1 VTRVLVTGASGFI
14 GKHLCRRLVREGHE
28 VHGVSR
34 NPRQEG
40 DVRWRQADL
49 ADATA
54 TRELLEQV
62 RPDTVFH
69 LASYVSGSRDLDAVL
84 PTMQHNLVA
93 AVNVLV
99 AAAGSGCGLVALT
112 GSMEEPESPSGEPTP
127 ASPYAAAKYASGAY
141 GRMIHALHD
150 LAVVNLRVFMVYG
163 PGQDDRTKLVPYVV
177 TSLLRGERPRLSS
190 GVRPVDW
197 VYVDDVVDAFLAAA
211 RTPDL
216 AGATLDVGS
225 GELVTIRSIVEQI
238 VETVG
243 TAVEPDFGALPD
255 RPLEQVRTAD
265 VERTRSMI
273 GWEPRTTLAAGLRTT
288 VEWYLRERDESAA
301 AGSQGTRA

>member
-1 VTRVLVTGASGFI
+1 MRRVLVTGASGFI

-34 NPRQEG
+34 NPRHDGE
-40 DVRWRQADL
+40 VTWRQADL
-49 ADATA
+49 ADPTA
-54 TRELLEQV
+54 AEELLKRV
-62 RPDTVFH
+62 RPDTVLH
-69 LASYVSGSRDLDAVL
+69 LASYVSGSRELDAVL

-112 GSMEEPESPSGEPTP
+112 GSMEEPESSSGDPTP
-127 ASPYAAAKYASGAY
+127 GSPYAAAKYASGAY

-177 TSLLRGERPRLSS
+177 TSLLRGERPQLSS

-211 RTPDL
+211 RRPDL

-225 GELVTIRSIVEQI
+225 GELVTIRSLVEQI

-243 TAVEPDFGALPD
+243 TRVEPDFGALPD

-273 GWEPRTTLAAGLRTT
+273 GWEPRTTLAAGIRAT
-288 VEWYLRERDESAA
+288 VEWYRSESD
-301 AGSQGTRA
+301 SFTSSTTVPS

>member
-1 VTRVLVTGASGFI
+1 MRRVLVTGASGFI
-14 GKHLCRRLVREGHE
+14 GKHLCHRLVREGHE

-34 NPRQEG
+34 NPRQDG
-40 DVRWRQADL
+40 DIRWRQADL

-54 TRELLEQV
+54 ARELLEHVQ
-62 RPDTVFH
+62 PDTVFH
-69 LASYVSGSRDLDAVL
+69 LASYVSGSRSLDAVL

-99 AAAGSGCGLVALT
+99 AAARSGCGLVALA
-112 GSMEEPESPSGEPTP
+112 GSMEEPESSSGEPIP
-127 ASPYAAAKYASGAY
+127 GSPYAAAKYAAGAY

-163 PGQDDRTKLVPYVV
+163 PGQDDRTKVIPYVV
-177 TSLLRGERPRLSS
+177 TSLLRGESPRLSS

-197 VYVDDVVDAFLAAA
+197 VYVEDVVDAFLAAA
-211 RTPDL
+211 QTQDL

-238 VETVG
+238 VETMG
-243 TAVEPDFGALPD
+243 TRVEPEFGALPD
-255 RPLEQVRTAD
+255 RPLEQARTAD
-265 VERTRSMI
+265 VKRTHSMI
-273 GWEPRTTLAAGLRTT
+273 GWEPRTTLAAGLRAT
-288 VEWYLRERDESAA
+288 VEWYRSERDACTS
-301 AGSQGTRA
+301 STILLR

>member
-1 VTRVLVTGASGFI
+1 MRRVLVTGASGFI
-14 GKHLCRRLVREGHE
+14 GKHLCRRLVREGHD

-34 NPRQEG
+34 NPRQDGE
-40 DVRWRQADL
+40 VRWRQADL

-54 TRELLEQV
+54 ARELLERV

-69 LASYVSGSRDLDAVL
+69 LASYVSGSRSLDAVL

-112 GSMEEPESPSGEPTP
+112 GSMEEPESSAGEPIP
-127 ASPYAAAKYASGAY
+127 SSPYAAAKYASGAY
-141 GRMIHALHD
+141 GRMIHALDD

-177 TSLLRGERPRLSS
+177 TSLLHGERPRLSS

-197 VYVDDVVDAFLAAA
+197 VYVEDVVDAFLAAA
-211 RTPDL
+211 RTPEL

-225 GELVTIRSIVEQI
+225 GELVTIRSMVEQI

-243 TAVEPDFGALPD
+243 TRVEPDFGALPD

-265 VERTRSMI
+265 VERTHSMI
-273 GWEPRTTLAAGLRTT
+273 GWEPRTTLAAGLRAT
-288 VEWYLRERDESAA
+288 VEWYRSE
-301 AGSQGTRA
+301 

>member
-1 VTRVLVTGASGFI
+1 MRRVLVTGASGFI
-14 GKHLCRRLVREGHE
+14 GKHLCRRLLHEGHE

-34 NPRQEG
+34 NPRHDAE
-40 DVRWRQADL
+40 VRWRQADL
-49 ADATA
+49 VDATA
-54 TRELLEQV
+54 ARELMERV

-69 LASYVSGSRDLDAVL
+69 LASYVSGSRSLDAVL
-84 PTMQHNLVA
+84 PTLQHNLVA

-112 GSMEEPESPSGEPTP
+112 GSMEEPESPSGEPIP

-177 TSLLRGERPRLSS
+177 TSLLGGERPRLSS

-197 VYVDDVVDAFLAAA
+197 VYVEDVVDAFLAAA

-216 AGATLDVGS
+216 AGTTLDVGS

-243 TAVEPDFGALPD
+243 TRVEPDFGALPD

-265 VERTRSMI
+265 VEQTRSKI
-273 GWEPRTTLAAGLRTT
+273 GWEPRTTLAAGLRAT
-288 VEWYLRERDESAA
+288 VEWYRSEGAKSGA
-301 AGSQGTRA
+301 AGSHGAQA